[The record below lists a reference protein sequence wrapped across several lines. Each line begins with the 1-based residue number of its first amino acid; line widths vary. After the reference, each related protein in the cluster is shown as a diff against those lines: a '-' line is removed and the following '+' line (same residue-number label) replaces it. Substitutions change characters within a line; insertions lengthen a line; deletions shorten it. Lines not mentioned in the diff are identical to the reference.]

1 MKKNFILCILMVAV
15 AIFSYMAGDNL
26 IFNAPNVRYVNNQKI
41 TAKNL
46 GVPAE
51 DYYYEGFSEKLYARN
66 IWDMKT
72 FDNKVF
78 MSFGNYQ
85 DNTGDTPIY
94 YYTNDSFKKHNI
106 KMFEDDNYEV
116 SGLPTEQISRFFEID
131 NELYTVSTD
140 PTNWMVGEF
149 YKLENNKWK
158 TYRKLDNCIHLYDM
172 IKYNGQIFFGGAWY
186 ETENG
191 YDVDLGIVQSI
202 DADKLTDKKTKPKF
216 VPFYKDNFLIE
227 KGELYRCYDLFTYKN
242 KLYAVS
248 YLNGN
253 TIYDGLFKYDS
264 EKNRFNYMKSDEK
277 HGIESVF
284 QNRTR
289 TGVTK
294 DYKLTLDS
302 YKKGI
307 ENVYS
312 EPMLYAKFDL
322 GDKFVAV
329 CNDIFVSDDL
339 YSFKKVNLG
348 EKYKN
353 FVVRDAV
360 EFNKRYY
367 FVASEKKGN
376 TEYNNVLFETA
387 DFENFRTVANFKT
400 KAFVRSIEFLENSLY
415 IGCGSYS
422 PSADDEKEQINKY
435 NGTLYR
441 IDF

>member
-1 MKKNFILCILMVAV
+1 MKKNFILCVLMAAV

-26 IFNAPNVRYVNNQKI
+26 IFNEPNVRYVNNQNL

-46 GVPAE
+46 GIPCK
-51 DYYYEGFSEKLYARN
+51 DYYYESSDRLYARN

-78 MSFGNYQ
+78 MGFGDYQ
-85 DNTGDTPIY
+85 NNTGDTPIY
-94 YYTNDSFKKHNI
+94 YYKNDSLKKYDI

-149 YKLENNKWK
+149 YKLENNRWK

-172 IKYNGQIFFGGAWY
+172 IKYDGKIFFGGAWY
-186 ETENG
+186 KLEDG
-191 YDVDLGIVQSI
+191 YQKNIGIVQSI
-202 DADKLTDKKTKPKF
+202 DADKLTDKKTKTNF

-242 KLYAVS
+242 ELYAIS
-248 YLNGN
+248 YLNGD
-253 TIYDGLFKYDS
+253 TIYDGLFKYNAKS
-264 EKNRFNYMKSDEK
+264 NRFDYQKSDEK
-277 HGIESVF
+277 NGITAVI
-284 QNRTR
+284 QNRSKFN
-289 TGVTK
+289 GF
-294 DYKLTLDS
+294 TLNY

-307 ENVYS
+307 ENVFS

-329 CNDIFVSDDL
+329 CNDIFVSTDL
-339 YSFKKVNLG
+339 NTFKKASLG

-360 EFNKRYY
+360 EFDNRYY

-376 TEYNNVLFETA
+376 TEYNNVLFETN
-387 DFENFRTVANFKT
+387 DFKNFRTVGSFKT
-400 KAFVRSIEFLENSLY
+400 KAFVRSIEFLDNSLY

-422 PSADDEKEQINKY
+422 PSADDEKEQVNKY